1 MNQHSDSDRNHYRIE
16 VNNLTKRYGDFAA
29 VNQATFTVE
38 PGSMTGFLGANGA
51 GKTTTMRMIM
61 GLLEPTEG
69 QVLVNGQPI
78 TAAQRASF
86 GYMPEERGLY
96 PKQSILE
103 QLVYLGQLRG
113 MPATHAR
120 KVATEHLEQLGLG
133 DRLKAKLESLSLGN
147 QQRVQIVASILH
159 HPTALILDEP
169 FSGLDTKAVDTMI
182 TMLHRLMHEGVP
194 VLFSSHQL
202 DLVDRLCDRVV
213 ILHQGEVKAA
223 RSAEELRTAGLERF
237 RLRASEDA
245 GWLRDHLLVN
255 AGTVQVVDISG
266 QESVLQW
273 DVYSAEAANI
283 RAQILA
289 DALQHG
295 LEEFSR
301 ITPTMGEIYRGVT
314 NQ

>member
-96 PKQSILE
+96 PKQPILE

-169 FSGLDTKAVDTMI
+169 FSGLDPKAVDTMI
-182 TMLHRLMHEGVP
+182 TMLHRLMREGVP

-223 RSAEELRTAGLERF
+223 GSAEELRTAGPARF

-266 QESVLQW
+266 QEAVLQW

-301 ITPTMGEIYRGVT
+301 ITPTLGEIYRGVT